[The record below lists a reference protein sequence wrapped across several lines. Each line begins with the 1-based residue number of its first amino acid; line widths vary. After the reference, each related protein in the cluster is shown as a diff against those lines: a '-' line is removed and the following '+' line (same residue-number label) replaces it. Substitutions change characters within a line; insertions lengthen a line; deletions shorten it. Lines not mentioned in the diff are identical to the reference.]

1 MSLNRSAS
9 APILRCR
16 ALTVSNPAL
25 AAVTTAQPIEY
36 EAFAAQL
43 SVLQLDGGFAIAV
56 SGGRDSMALA
66 RLSALYAEETGAAVL
81 ALTVDH
87 GLRPQSASEA
97 AQTAQWCK
105 AAGLAHRTLVW
116 TGDKP
121 TTGIQEAARHARYRL
136 LAAACNEAGIGAL
149 LTAHSASDQAETFL
163 MRLARGAGPAGLGAM
178 AQETQIAA
186 GAGAPIR
193 LIRPLLDY
201 SRARLTATVQ
211 SFGQAFIDD
220 PSNDDPAYERIR
232 MRALLALLEDEDA
245 LSTDALLRTI
255 ARQRVAAHR
264 LRDQEE
270 ALLRHTE
277 GCFYRW
283 GGVSLCADAVRHSD
297 DDALAGL
304 CRRLIHAVSGAAY
317 APDEDK
323 ARKALTCALQTGAA
337 TAGGALIKL
346 WQGRLWFLREP
357 AAVVGRTGAP
367 TIAPAP
373 LKPGQAILWDNRFFI
388 VAGDQA
394 RAGAIVKPL
403 ALAAPDQCAAAAALY
418 AGPKEGLAGLPGIF
432 APDAGGEAV
441 LISAPALLSAKTGG
455 FSGEAQA
462 AARFYGAIIRF

>member
-16 ALTVSNPAL
+16 ASAASNPAL
-25 AAVTTAQPIEY
+25 PAVSRAESIAY
-36 EAFAAQL
+36 EAFAARL
-43 SVLQLDGGFAIAV
+43 SVLRLEGGFAIAV

-66 RLSALYAEETGAAVL
+66 RLSALYAENTGAAVL

-105 AAGLAHRTLVW
+105 AAGLAHRTLAW
-116 TGDKP
+116 AGDKP
-121 TTGIQEAARHARYRL
+121 TTGIQEAARHARYGL
-136 LAAACNEAGIGAL
+136 LAAACAEAGIDAL
-149 LTAHSASDQAETFL
+149 LTAHNASDQAETFL
-163 MRLARGAGPAGLGAM
+163 MRFARGAGPSGLAAM
-178 AQETQIAA
+178 AEESQIAA

-201 SRARLTATVQ
+201 SRARLTATVKA
-211 SFGQAFIDD
+211 FGQAFVDD
-220 PSNDDPAYERIR
+220 PGNDDPAYERIR
-232 MRALLALLEDEDA
+232 MRALLAQLEGEGA
-245 LSTDALLRTI
+245 LSTEALLRTI
-255 ARQRVAAHR
+255 ARQRAAARR

-270 ALLRHTE
+270 ALFRHTA

-283 GGVSLCADAVRHSD
+283 GGVSLCADAVGHSD
-297 DDALAGL
+297 GDALAGL
-304 CRRLIHAVSGAAY
+304 CRRLIHAVSGEAY

-323 ARKALTCALQTGAA
+323 ARNALDGALQTGAA

-367 TIAPAP
+367 AMAPVA
-373 LKPGQAILWDNRFFI
+373 LAPGQAILWDNRFI
-388 VAGDQA
+388 VAGDQT
-394 RAGAIVKPL
+394 RPGAVVKPL
-403 ALAAPDQCAAAAALY
+403 ALAAPDQRAVATALY

-432 APDAGGEAV
+432 APEAGAAI
-441 LISAPALLSAKTGG
+441 LISAPALLSAKTDR
-455 FSGEAQA
+455 FSCQAQV

>member
-1 MSLNRSAS
+1 MPLNRSAS

-16 ALTVSNPAL
+16 ASTVSNPAL
-25 AAVTTAQPIEY
+25 AAVSAVEPIAY
-36 EAFAAQL
+36 EAFAARL
-43 SVLQLDGGFAIAV
+43 SALQLDGGLAIAV

-66 RLSALYAEETGAAVL
+66 RLAARYAQETGAAVL

-105 AAGLAHRTLVW
+105 AAGLAHRTLSW

-149 LTAHSASDQAETFL
+149 LTAHSASDQAETFF
-163 MRLARGAGPAGLGAM
+163 MRLARGAGPSGLSVM
-178 AQETQIAA
+178 LEESQIAA
-186 GAGAPIR
+186 GAGALIH

-201 SRARLTATVQ
+201 SRPQLTATVNA
-211 SFGQAFIDD
+211 FEQAFIDD

-232 MRALLALLEDEDA
+232 MRALLARLEEDGA
-245 LSTDALLRTI
+245 LSTQALLRTI
-255 ARQRVAAHR
+255 ARQRDAARR

-270 ALLRHTE
+270 ALFRHTA
-277 GCFYRW
+277 GCFYSW
-283 GGVSLCADAVRHSD
+283 GGASLCADAVRHSD
-297 DDALAGL
+297 SDAMAGL
-304 CRRLIHAVSGAAY
+304 CRRLIHAVSGEAY

-323 ARKALTCALQTGAA
+323 ARSALHAALQTGAA

-346 WQGRLWFLREP
+346 WQDRLWFLREP
-357 AAVVGRTGAP
+357 AAVVGRTGVPA
-367 TIAPAP
+367 IASVT
-373 LKPGQAILWDNRFFI
+373 LEPGQAILWDNRFI
-388 VAGDQA
+388 ITGDAAGP
-394 RAGAIVKPL
+394 GAVVKPL
-403 ALAAPDQCAAAAALY
+403 ALADPDQSAARTGLFS
-418 AGPKEGLAGLPGIF
+418 GPREGLAGLPGVF

-441 LISAPALLSAKTGG
+441 LISAPALLSAKTAG